1 MQPAA
6 VVSLR
11 CPRRCCA
18 RADRA
23 AAPPSPR
30 PQRAL
35 AWAEDI
41 ARMVIRSCIDKS
53 AKKGSRTH
61 TSSNTSESFD
71 KAVLY
76 ECRLRKEF
84 PAVAPA
90 SSATPARQ
98 RREPPRASRGE
109 LAALLAE
116 RFEELVPKITK
127 VIVELADE
135 AALDIFGVSEAAL
148 IHTFSAGAAGACV
161 RLGCLLGT
169 RSSAAPIVSGAN
181 LLVLELPRP
190 IAAGSIVGKR
200 C

>member
-6 VVSLR
+6 VVSLW

-23 AAPPSPR
+23 AAPPWPHS
-30 PQRAL
+30 QRAL

-41 ARMVIRSCIDKS
+41 ARMTIRSCIDKS
-53 AKKGSRTH
+53 AKKGPRTRA
-61 TSSNTSESFD
+61 SSNTSESFD

-90 SSATPARQ
+90 GSTTPARQ
-98 RREPPRASRGE
+98 RRESPAPARASRGE

-116 RFEELVPKITK
+116 RFEELVPKVTE
-127 VIVELADE
+127 VIVKLADE

-161 RLGCLLGT
+161 RLGCQLLGT
-169 RSSAAPIVSGAN
+169 RSSAWSGADG
-181 LLVLELPRP
+181 P
-190 IAAGSIVGKR
+190 
-200 C
+200 